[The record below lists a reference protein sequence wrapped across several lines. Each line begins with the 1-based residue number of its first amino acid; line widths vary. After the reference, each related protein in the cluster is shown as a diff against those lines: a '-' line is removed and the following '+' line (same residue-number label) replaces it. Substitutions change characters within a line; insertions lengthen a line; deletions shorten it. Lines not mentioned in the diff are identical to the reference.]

1 MLKKYSRLYVKFVA
15 QYLKALMEYRGDF
28 IIGLFGFFVVQA
40 TGIAFLYLVFQ
51 QIPSLNGWSFDEMLF
66 IYGFAQLPRGL
77 DHLLTDNLWL
87 LSGRIIVRGEFD
99 RYLLRPINPLFHLIA
114 ERFQPDAFG
123 ELAVGILLIAA
134 SISKLNITLTF
145 LSATIFIFVVI
156 CGAVIYTA
164 IKLFF
169 ASFAFWLKF
178 SQSIL
183 FMNYMLADFTKYP
196 LTIYSKF
203 IRIILTYIIP
213 FAFTAFFPAGYFV
226 GKVNMVT
233 AVFGTAIA
241 ALISFMLAYLTWT
254 LGIKAY
260 ESAGS

>member
-1 MLKKYSRLYVKFVA
+1 MIRRYARLYSKFMA
-15 QYLKALMEYRGDF
+15 QYLKSLMEYRADF
-28 IIGLFGFFVVQA
+28 LIGLLGFFVIQG

-51 QIPSLNGWSFDEMLF
+51 RIPSLNGWSFDEILF

-77 DHLLTDNLWL
+77 DHLFTDNLWL
-87 LSGRIIVRGEFD
+87 LAGRIIVRGDFD

-123 ELAVGILLIAA
+123 ELIVGIILIIV
-134 SISKLNITLTF
+134 SLSKLKITF
-145 LSATIFIFVVI
+145 SFMNVVVFIFVVL
-156 CGAVIYTA
+156 CGSVIYTSV
-164 IKLFF
+164 KLFF

-196 LTIYSKF
+196 ISIYSKW
-203 IRIILTYIIP
+203 IRIILTFIVP

-226 GKVNMVT
+226 GKISVLVAVGGT
-233 AVFGTAIA
+233 AVA
-241 ALISFMLAYLTWT
+241 AVISFIVAYTTWS
-254 LGIKAY
+254 LGIRAY

>member
-1 MLKKYSRLYVKFVA
+1 MKKYFRLYIKFLS
-15 QYLKALMEYRGDF
+15 QYLKSLMEYKADF
-28 IIGLFGFFVVQA
+28 FIGLFGFVVIQA

-51 QIPSLNGWSFDEMLF
+51 RIPSLNGWTFDEILF

-77 DHLLTDNLWL
+77 DHLFTDNLWL
-87 LSGRIIVRGEFD
+87 LAGRIIVRGEFD

-123 ELAVGILLIAA
+123 ELAVGVALIIT
-134 SISKLNITLTF
+134 SISKLK
-145 LSATIFIFVVI
+145 LSFSFIDIMIFIIVVI
-156 CGAVIYTA
+156 CGSIIYTS

-183 FMNYMLADFTKYP
+183 FMNYMLSDFTKYP
-196 LTIYSKF
+196 LSIYSKW
-203 IRIILTYIIP
+203 IRIILTFIIP

-226 GKVNMVT
+226 GKIDIYT
-233 AVFGTAIA
+233 AVGGTALA
-241 ALISFMLAYLTWT
+241 ALVSFIIAYSTWS
-254 LGIKAY
+254 LGIRAY

>member
-1 MLKKYSRLYVKFVA
+1 MLKKYMRLYSKFVA
-15 QYLKALMEYRGDF
+15 QYLKALMEYKADF
-28 IIGLFGFFVVQA
+28 IIGLLGFLVVQA

-51 QIPSLNGWSFDEMLF
+51 RIPSLNGWSFDEMLF
-66 IYGFAQLPRGL
+66 IYGFAQVPRGL
-77 DHLLTDNLWL
+77 DHLFTDNLWL

-123 ELAVGILLIAA
+123 ELIIGIALIWA
-134 SISKLNITLTF
+134 SITKLNITVSF
-145 LSATIFIFVVI
+145 ANIIIFIFVII
-156 CGAVIYTA
+156 CGSVIYTS

-196 LTIYSKF
+196 LTIYSKW
-203 IRIILTYIIP
+203 IRVILTFIIP

-226 GKVNMVT
+226 NKVSMVV
-233 AVFGTAIA
+233 AVGGTAIA
-241 ALISFMLAYLTWT
+241 AIVSFIVAYTTWS

>member
-1 MLKKYSRLYVKFVA
+1 MLKKYTRLYIKFLS
-15 QYLKALMEYRGDF
+15 QYLKSLMEYKTDF
-28 IIGLFGFFVVQA
+28 LIGLFGFIVIQA

-51 QIPSLNGWSFDEMLF
+51 RIPSLNGWSFNEILF

-77 DHLLTDNLWL
+77 DHLFADNLWL
-87 LSGRIIVRGEFD
+87 LAGRIIVRGDFD
-99 RYLLRPINPLFHLIA
+99 RFLLRPINPLFHLLA

-123 ELAVGILLIAA
+123 ELAVGVALIIA
-134 SISKLNITLTF
+134 SLSKLKLTF
-145 LSATIFIFVVI
+145 SFMDVVIFIFVVI
-156 CGAVIYTA
+156 CGSIIYTS

-169 ASFAFWLKF
+169 ASLAFWLKS

-196 LTIYSKF
+196 LSIYSKW
-203 IRIILTYIIP
+203 IRIILTFMVP

-226 GKVNMVT
+226 GKVNVIV
-233 AVFGTAIA
+233 AVGGTFIA
-241 ALISFMLAYLTWT
+241 AAISFVIAYTTWL
-254 LGIKAY
+254 LGIRAY

>member
-1 MLKKYSRLYVKFVA
+1 MKRYLRLYSKFTA
-15 QYLKALMEYRGDF
+15 QYLKSLMEYRADF
-28 IIGLFGFFVVQA
+28 LIGLFGFVVVQA

-51 QIPSLNGWSFDEMLF
+51 RIPTLNGWSFNEILF

-77 DHLLTDNLWL
+77 DHLFTDNLWL
-87 LSGRIIVRGEFD
+87 LAGRIIVRGDFD
-99 RYLLRPINPLFHLIA
+99 RYLLRPINPLFHLLA

-123 ELAVGILLIAA
+123 ELIVGIFLIVV
-134 SISKLNITLTF
+134 SLGKINIS
-145 LSATIFIFVVI
+145 LSAINIASFIFVVI
-156 CGAVIYTA
+156 CGSIIYTSV
-164 IKLFF
+164 KLFF

-196 LTIYSKF
+196 ITIYSKW
-203 IRIILTYIIP
+203 IRVILTFIIP

-226 GKVNMVT
+226 GKVGAST
-233 AVFGTAIA
+233 AIGGTALA
-241 ALISFMLAYLTWT
+241 AIISFAVAYTTWI
-254 LGIKAY
+254 LGIRAY

>member
-1 MLKKYSRLYVKFVA
+1 MIKRYIRLYKKFIA
-15 QYLKALMEYRGDF
+15 QYLKALMEYKADF
-28 IIGLFGFFVVQA
+28 IIGLLGFIVVQA

-51 QIPSLNGWSFDEMLF
+51 RVPRLNGWSFNEILF

-77 DHLLTDNLWL
+77 DHLFTDNLWL

-123 ELAVGILLIAA
+123 ELIIGIILIAV
-134 SISKLNITLTF
+134 SLGKLNISFTLTNIIAF
-145 LSATIFIFVVI
+145 MFVVI
-156 CGAVIYTA
+156 CGSIIYTS

-196 LTIYSKF
+196 ISIYSKW
-203 IRIILTYIIP
+203 IRIILTFIIP

-226 GKVNMVT
+226 GKVNMNV
-233 AVFGTAIA
+233 AIGGTALA
-241 ALISFMLAYLTWT
+241 AAISFMVAYTTWV
-254 LGIKAY
+254 LGIRAY
-260 ESAGS
+260 ESSGN

>member
-1 MLKKYSRLYVKFVA
+1 MKRYLRLYIKFLS
-15 QYLKALMEYRGDF
+15 QYLKSLMEYKADF
-28 IIGLFGFFVVQA
+28 LIGLFGFVVIQA
-40 TGIAFLYLVFQ
+40 TGIAFLYLVFER
-51 QIPSLNGWSFDEMLF
+51 IPNLNGWTFNEILF
-66 IYGFAQLPRGL
+66 IYGFAQLPRGI
-77 DHLLTDNLWL
+77 DHLFTDNLWL
-87 LSGRIIVRGEFD
+87 LAGRIIVRGEFD

-123 ELAVGILLIAA
+123 ELAVGVTLIIV
-134 SISKLNITLTF
+134 SLSKLKLTF
-145 LSATIFIFVVI
+145 SFIDIIIFIFVII
-156 CGAVIYTA
+156 CGSVIYTS

-196 LTIYSKF
+196 LSIYSKW
-203 IRIILTYIIP
+203 IRIILTFIIP

-226 GKVNMVT
+226 HKIEIYT
-233 AVFGTAIA
+233 AVGGTALA
-241 ALISFMLAYLTWT
+241 ALISFIIAYSTWI
-254 LGIKAY
+254 LGIRAY

>member
-1 MLKKYSRLYVKFVA
+1 
-15 QYLKALMEYRGDF
+15 MEYKADF
-28 IIGLFGFFVVQA
+28 FIGLFGFVVIQA

-51 QIPSLNGWSFDEMLF
+51 RIPSLNGWTFDEILF

-77 DHLLTDNLWL
+77 DHLFTDNLWL
-87 LSGRIIVRGEFD
+87 LAGRIIVRGEFD

-123 ELAVGILLIAA
+123 ELAVGVALIIT
-134 SISKLNITLTF
+134 SISKLK
-145 LSATIFIFVVI
+145 LSFSFIDIMIFIIVVI
-156 CGAVIYTA
+156 CGSIIYTS

-183 FMNYMLADFTKYP
+183 FMNYMLSDFTKYP
-196 LTIYSKF
+196 LSIYSKW
-203 IRIILTYIIP
+203 IRIILTFIIP

-226 GKVNMVT
+226 GKIDIYT
-233 AVFGTAIA
+233 AVGGTALA
-241 ALISFMLAYLTWT
+241 ALVSFIIAYSTWS
-254 LGIKAY
+254 LGIRAY

>member
-1 MLKKYSRLYVKFVA
+1 MLRKYTRLYIKFLL
-15 QYLKALMEYRGDF
+15 QYLKSLMEYRADF
-28 IIGLFGFFVVQA
+28 IIGLFGFIIIQA

-51 QIPSLNGWSFDEMLF
+51 RIPSLNGWSFNEILF

-77 DHLLTDNLWL
+77 DHLFTDNLWL

-99 RYLLRPINPLFHLIA
+99 KYLLRPINPLFHLIA

-123 ELAVGILLIAA
+123 ELIIGIFLIIT
-134 SISKLNITLTF
+134 SLGKLNIQLTF
-145 LSATIFIFVVI
+145 VNVIAFIFVVL
-156 CGAVIYTA
+156 CGSVIYTSV
-164 IKLFF
+164 KLFF

-196 LTIYSKF
+196 ITIYSKW
-203 IRIILTYIIP
+203 IRVVLTFVVP

-226 GKVNMVT
+226 GKVSMSV
-233 AVFGTAIA
+233 AVGGTALAAIA
-241 ALISFMLAYLTWT
+241 SFIIAYTTWNF
-254 LGIKAY
+254 GIKAY